1 MLLHLTP
8 VYAFI
13 RFLLSNNNS
22 SGTVPD
28 PYLMPVL
35 LCYNDQSI
43 LRTYL
48 TLSLSHFDR
57 FISRYHKIYR
67 ERYFGTENSDVE
79 ELE

>member
-1 MLLHLTP
+1 MLLS
-8 VYAFI
+8 AFSYQI
-13 RFLLSNNNS
+13 IIHRAQYSTLI
-22 SGTVPD
+22 
-28 PYLMPVL
+28 LMPVL
-35 LCYNDQSI
+35 LCYTDQSI

>member
-1 MLLHLTP
+1 MLLS
-8 VYAFI
+8 AFSYQI
-13 RFLLSNNNS
+13 IIHRAQYPTLI
-22 SGTVPD
+22 
-28 PYLMPVL
+28 LMPVL
-35 LCYNDQSI
+35 LCYTDQSI

-48 TLSLSHFDR
+48 TLSLGHLDQ